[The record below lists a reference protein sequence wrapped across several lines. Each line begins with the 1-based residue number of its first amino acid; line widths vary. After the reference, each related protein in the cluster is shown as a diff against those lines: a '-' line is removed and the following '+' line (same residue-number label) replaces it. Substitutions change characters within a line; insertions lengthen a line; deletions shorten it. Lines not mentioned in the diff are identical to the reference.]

1 MVAQY
6 DRGCRTKHTNVH
18 NATAPF
24 FMKSGQA
31 LDIIQINEYYIHNII
46 KEILTCAVKCN
57 KIANIEQMF
66 AGGRAK

>member
-1 MVAQY
+1 
-6 DRGCRTKHTNVH
+6 
-18 NATAPF
+18 
-24 FMKSGQA
+24 MKSEQV

-46 KEILTCAVKCN
+46 KEILTYTVKCN